1 MALALPTLY
10 LPRIQLRVK
19 EKKMQCP
26 GCSSKEDMVRVLLK
40 ETVSQRI
47 EETGGEDGF
56 ADNVDAWLR
65 YTWYQFMDYPINS
78 LCWVFL
84 IGFAL

>member
-1 MALALPTLY
+1 
-10 LPRIQLRVK
+10 
-19 EKKMQCP
+19 
-26 GCSSKEDMVRVLLK
+26 MVRVLLK